1 MISIGDIVWAKIDRK
16 PWWPAIVSSIK
27 SKKNITVKFLIKRNS
42 AIVKIDTVK
51 SFIEHYKEFKRPHK
65 GTLLDKAMKEAK
77 KIIEERKIKD
87 DELTTRSNNESE
99 NKEKHPIETIKEIE
113 EIKIPNEEVTYFKEK
128 INYLLEFVLNKPEEE
143 IKARSE
149 EIRNIYKLLLFRKF
163 PTLTFIRNSYLGIIL
178 KNVSESLESIEG
190 LEKTAKLTRIVYER
204 LRMHVMNEFFGES
217 NEEIERMRN
226 VKMAFKH
233 IKKEKVIKPIDES
246 KKDTAINKSVK

>member
-1 MISIGDIVWAKIDRK
+1 MNGPKEKAQNYFHKVWIHWLTLK
-16 PWWPAIVSSIK
+16 
-27 SKKNITVKFLIKRNS
+27 VKYVFDFSCKVI
-42 AIVKIDTVK
+42 
-51 SFIEHYKEFKRPHK
+51 
-65 GTLLDKAMKEAK
+65 
-77 KIIEERKIKD
+77 ERKIKD

-246 KKDTAINKSVK
+246 KKDTAINKLVKWIIWNSFWIYCLFMYYIECLY